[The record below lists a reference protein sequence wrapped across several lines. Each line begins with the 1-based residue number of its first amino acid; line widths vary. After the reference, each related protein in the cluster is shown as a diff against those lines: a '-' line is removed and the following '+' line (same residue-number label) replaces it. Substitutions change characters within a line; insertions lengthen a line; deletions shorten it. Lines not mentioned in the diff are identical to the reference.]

1 MDWTWLEQAAQLTI
15 VLSFCGML
23 FNYIVIRPLNDS
35 IRQLGD
41 VIVDL
46 REDLK
51 RNNER
56 LNQLEGKVKE
66 LAYALQKAHDRID
79 EFLHKEASHHAT
91 A

>member
-1 MDWTWLEQAAQLTI
+1 M
-15 VLSFCGML
+15 
-23 FNYIVIRPLNDS
+23 RRDS
-35 IRQLGD
+35 GD
-41 VIVDL
+41 VIADL

-51 RNNER
+51 HNNER

-79 EFLHKEASHHAT
+79 EFLRKEASHHAT